1 VVVAVL
7 TTTTTRG
14 IVEGLTRCE
23 NQTFRR
29 RGSSGCTYA
38 WLGVAES
45 AIKKFVGISSEKRE
59 VSERERDYV
68 VSPLAE

>member
-1 VVVAVL
+1 MA
-7 TTTTTRG
+7 
-14 IVEGLTRCE
+14 
-23 NQTFRR
+23 RR

-59 VSERERDYV
+59 ESERERDYV